1 MKFLCGNCCLCNFKI
16 IFISFSGKDTKRHGY
31 LQFLNHTRLKDPE
44 ITDFVDSMKIV
55 VFMAMFSK
63 VGSHDSAVAIDQLA
77 QLRPE
82 RIIPPL
88 LEKSVCV
95 FKQLR

>member
-1 MKFLCGNCCLCNFKI
+1 MQFQNN
-16 IFISFSGKDTKRHGY
+16 IFILFRERHKKTWVSPIPESY
-31 LQFLNHTRLKDPE
+31 KLKDPE
-44 ITDFVDSMKIV
+44 ITDFVDSMKMV

-95 FKQLR
+95 FNSCDKAKHIY

>member
-1 MKFLCGNCCLCNFKI
+1 MEIFYFRERYKKTWVSPIPECNKLT
-16 IFISFSGKDTKRHGY
+16 DA
-31 LQFLNHTRLKDPE
+31 E
-44 ITDFVDSMKIV
+44 ITEFVDSMKTV

-63 VGSHDSAVAIDQLA
+63 LGSHDSAVAIDQLA

-88 LEKSVCV
+88 LEK
-95 FKQLR
+95 

>member
-1 MKFLCGNCCLCNFKI
+1 MK
-16 IFISFSGKDTKRHGY
+16 
-31 LQFLNHTRLKDPE
+31 
-44 ITDFVDSMKIV
+44 MV

-95 FKQLR
+95 FNSCDKAKYIY